1 MLHTDGAPWSRRRL
15 LAGAAAVGAGLVS
28 AGCARPAAARPEGPR
43 RWAFTDDTRTSVGA
57 PRRPRTV
64 VAYATAAAALWEY
77 GIRAVGVYGGIQ
89 TSGGGVNTA
98 ILGGVDLDRTTLLG
112 RTWGQVN
119 LEVLGRLAPDLV
131 VDTLQFG
138 AHQIEPNT
146 LGFVRRLAP
155 VVGLEVY
162 HTEIP
167 RAVHRFA
174 QLAHAL
180 GGEVRDRDRT
190 AFEDARRR
198 LKNTIKARPR
208 LRVLF
213 VSADPDGLRVAREAW
228 PGLPDLKGLGLDVV
242 VPPTGTSAY
251 AQKLSWEDADRYP
264 ADLILMD
271 VRTSSLQRDQLA
283 TNRVWQSLPAVRAG
297 QTAPWNP
304 EPVMTY
310 PAMTRFYNDLITT
323 LERTH
328 RLPA

>member
-1 MLHTDGAPWSRRRL
+1 MLHTDGAGWSRRRL
-15 LAGAAAVGAGLVS
+15 LAGATALGAGLVT
-28 AGCARPAAARPEGPR
+28 AGCAGPAASRPEGPR
-43 RWAFTDDTRTSVGA
+43 RWAFTDDTGTSVGA

-64 VAYATAAAALWEY
+64 VAYATAAAALWDY
-77 GIRAVGVYGGIQ
+77 GIRATGVYGGIQ

-98 ILGGVDLDRTTLLG
+98 ILGDVDLDRITLLG

-119 LEVLGRLAPDLV
+119 LEVFGKLAPELV

-138 AHQIEPNT
+138 AHQIEPDT

-162 HTEIP
+162 HTGIP

-174 QLAHAL
+174 QLARAL
-180 GGEVRDRDRT
+180 GGEVTAHDRT
-190 AFEDARRR
+190 AFEEARRR
-198 LKNTIKARPR
+198 LKNTIRNRPR
-208 LRVLF
+208 VRVLF
-213 VSADPDGLRVAREAW
+213 ASADPDGFRVARDAW
-228 PGLPDLKGLGLDVV
+228 PSLPDLKGLGLDVV

-251 AQKLSWEDADRYP
+251 AHKLSWEDAGRYP
-264 ADLILMD
+264 ADLIFMD

-283 TNRVWQSLPAVRAG
+283 TNRVWRSLPAVHAD

-304 EPVMTY
+304 EPVLTY
-310 PAMTRFYNDLITT
+310 AAMTRVYNDMVTT
-323 LERTH
+323 LERTR